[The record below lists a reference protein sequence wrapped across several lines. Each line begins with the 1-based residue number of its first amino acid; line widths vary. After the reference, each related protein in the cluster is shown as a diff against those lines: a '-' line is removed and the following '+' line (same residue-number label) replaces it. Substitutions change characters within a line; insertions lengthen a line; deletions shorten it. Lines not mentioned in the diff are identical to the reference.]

1 MGEYSGGMKRRVD
14 LASAL
19 VHLPQVLFLDEPT
32 EGLDPRG
39 RSAIWTTLAWL
50 RETLGMTIVLTT
62 HYMEE
67 ADRLCDRIAIVDRG
81 RLPALD
87 RADPR
92 GGGMTTATWL
102 LTRRTLTQFPR
113 NPMAVGFSL
122 PPVLMMFVVFGA
134 LFESVKHLP
143 GFPTDNYFEYL
154 APAAVLMTTV
164 PGIANAAVGLAT
176 DFQSRYL
183 YKLLTMPVSIGSI
196 MAGRLLADGTR
207 LFIQGGA
214 VLLLAIVLGAQ
225 IASGFA
231 GALLMLLLGTVFGIV
246 TFGVLTANLALKSKD
261 PHAVQAVFPM
271 AFLLIFLTTAYQTE
285 EQVPSG
291 VLRTVIGANPTEYV
305 LRAMRDLTLTG
316 FEWDSI
322 ALAFLVIA
330 GLGLVGIPLTIRNYR
345 SVYR

>member
-1 MGEYSGGMKRRVD
+1 
-14 LASAL
+14 
-19 VHLPQVLFLDEPT
+19 
-32 EGLDPRG
+32 
-39 RSAIWTTLAWL
+39 
-50 RETLGMTIVLTT
+50 MTS
-62 HYMEE
+62 
-67 ADRLCDRIAIVDRG
+67 
-81 RLPALD
+81 
-87 RADPR
+87 
-92 GGGMTTATWL
+92 ATWL
-102 LTRRTLTQFPR
+102 LTRRTLIQFPR
-113 NPMAVGFSL
+113 NPMVLGFSVA
-122 PPVLMMFVVFGA
+122 PVLMMFVVFGA

-183 YKLLTMPVSIGSI
+183 YKLLTTPVSIGSV
-196 MAGRLLADGTR
+196 MAGRLLADGVR
-207 LFIQGGA
+207 LFLQAGV
-214 VLLLAIVLGAQ
+214 VLLLAIALGAQ
-225 IASGFA
+225 IASGVA
-231 GALLMLLLGTVFGIV
+231 GALVMLLIGTLFGIV

-261 PHAVQAVFPM
+261 PQAVQAIFPM

-291 VLRTVIGANPTEYV
+291 VLRGVIAANPTEYV

-322 ALAFLVIA
+322 GLAFAVIA
-330 GLGLVGIPLTIRNYR
+330 GLAVVGLPLTIRNYR